1 MSTHRD
7 FEVVTFASAKAWER
21 WLAREHDRSRGVW
34 LRFCKRGA
42 AAESVRYADALAVA
56 LCYGWIDGQV
66 KKHDHESWLRKFTPR
81 RPKSIWSKRNRELAE
96 RLIAAERMRPAG
108 LREIAAAKADGRWDR
123 AYDAPSKMV
132 VPEDFLRQL
141 AKNQTALE
149 FFKTL
154 NKANTYAIA
163 WRLQTAKKPETRE
176 RRMKAILTMLAEKR
190 SFH

>member
-7 FEVVTFASAKAWER
+7 FEVVTFSSAKAWER
-21 WLAREHDRSRGVW
+21 WLAREHATSRGVW
-34 LRFCKRGA
+34 LRFCKLGA
-42 AAESVRYADALAVA
+42 AAESVSYADALAVA

-81 RPKSIWSKRNRELAE
+81 RAKSIWSKRNRELAE
-96 RLIAAERMRPAG
+96 RLLAAGSMRPAG

-132 VPEDFLRQL
+132 VPEDFLREL
-141 AKNQTALE
+141 AKNQRALE

-154 NKANTYAIA
+154 NKANTYTIS

-176 RRMKAILTMLAEKR
+176 RRMKAILAILAEKK